1 MLRAVSYTLALTR
14 WIVGHGLPGR
24 RPPDYVVFVL
34 DGEYTDYPWPAPNL
48 FVRLLRRPSPN
59 LLDLREHFLAIARD
73 PRVRGVVLELRPTL
87 HLRAAQVETLRDA
100 MLELRGAGTRVV
112 VSSFHYSRS
121 SYHVATAADAVLIRP
136 GGYVEALATSHTHLF
151 LADALARIGVEADV
165 LAISPFKTAMDA
177 LTHTRLSAEARAM
190 SNWMLDAATQEF
202 ARSLAEAR
210 GIREPAA
217 HDLIDQ
223 TPCTDERALE
233 LRLVDAI
240 VAPERL
246 PAWLAARAGHPQRR
260 ARLDAFD
267 AARGTLRPRRPAF
280 PAGRHVALIPIEGLI
295 FDGESR
301 RTPVPLPIPLPLVG
315 EARSG
320 DLTVVQAIRRAQRD
334 ARVGAVV
341 VYVDSPGGSPFASE
355 AMLGA
360 LIALNEHKPVVVAMG
375 AVAASGGYY
384 VAVPGRRVFAQ
395 PSTITGSIGVVSAKI
410 VTRGLLDRFALRR
423 ETLHRGRH
431 ALLASPERAYTPE
444 ERALVWAHIGRT
456 YDLFLDRVASGR
468 GMTTAE
474 VDAVGGGRVWTG
486 RQALEHGLVDEL
498 GGLPAALAYARRL
511 AGIRGDA
518 PPLVIAGG
526 GRQWLPPLVEAV
538 PNGAGAVAYALDA
551 LAMLG
556 SGAPLLI
563 SPLVRTDRR

>member
-1 MLRAVSYTLALTR
+1 MTLFLRNADL
-14 WIVGHGLPGR
+14 VGLMPFE
-24 RPPDYVVFVL
+24 DYVTAVE
-34 DGEYTDYPWPAPNL
+34 DGYRECGLGRGSNLPRTNLWIEGDEPPAT
-48 FVRLLRRPSPN
+48 
-59 LLDLREHFLAIARD
+59 
-73 PRVRGVVLELRPTL
+73 RGG
-87 HLRAAQVETLRDA
+87 HLRAGSRGSFKYKGAFLPGIG
-100 MLELRGAGTRVV
+100 GAGIQAYTAGLPAGLQTFLFLFDTTSGALSAVMEV
-112 VSSFHYSRS
+112 LYYDWVKTAAVAA
-121 SYHVATAADAVLIRP
+121 VATRHLAPEGARVAALIGTGR
-136 GGYVEALATSHTHLF
+136 H
-151 LADALARIGVEADV
+151 
-165 LAISPFKTAMDA
+165 
-177 LTHTRLSAEARAM
+177 
-190 SNWMLDAATQEF
+190 
-202 ARSLAEAR
+202 ARSQLHALVQAA
-210 GIREPAA
+210 GI
-217 HDLIDQ
+217 
-223 TPCTDERALE
+223 ERVQVYG
-233 LRLVDAI
+233 RD
-240 VAPERL
+240 
-246 PAWLAARAGHPQRR
+246 R